1 MSNAGNVSKIEIFVA
16 LFNALR
22 LADQHKAE
30 SENKHFLMD
39 ESYIDQ
45 KIEEIA
51 GQYNLSETDRE
62 ELKNFIKSTYD
73 FYQDEGE
80 ALLSNYNHVNWYPEE
95 GKTRPY
101 WERYYEWLKAKN
113 PEFGSENSKFN
124 FNTDAIT
131 NLLGNPNSD
140 DPFQVRGLVMGD
152 VQSGKTGTYI
162 GLICK
167 AVDAG
172 YKVVIL
178 LTGMTENLRIQTQR
192 RVNEGFVGYDSENFC
207 QVGVGVDSSLIIP
220 RSMTSTQT
228 DYKGKNINQNTATA
242 ISRFDNNP
250 LILVCKKNVTV
261 LKKVIQG
268 LSALNT
274 TAARKKIDAPL
285 LLIDDEADNASINT
299 NKPEY
304 DPTKINHSIRVLL
317 SLFRQASYVG
327 FTATPF
333 ANVFIQ
339 PTNPDEMEKDDLFPR
354 DFIYSLK
361 APDNYI
367 GPSSVF
373 SMDGKYRHCL
383 VYLRDYVQNKDFF
396 SYGHKKN
403 WDGDKLFPSFYEA
416 IITFCLAN
424 AIRDIRGD
432 TTTHRSM
439 LINMSRFVAVQ
450 KRITVIAKEYLDDVR
465 KTAKIF
471 GGTKDS
477 VAMANPMMREIHRVF
492 ELHYQGKCG
501 VEWSKIKRALYK
513 AIKSIKIATV
523 NSKGA
528 DKLDYEGN
536 KATGLRVIA
545 VGGLALS
552 RGLTLEGLIVSYFF
566 RNTST
571 YDVLMQMG
579 RWFGYRP
586 KYGDLMRIWI
596 TESSA
601 RWYGEIAEAIEVMRK
616 DITTM
621 IARRKTPIEFGIRV
635 RNDSDDLGITASNK
649 MRNTVD
655 RVERSSFYGTVFENT
670 FVNKDVDDNERNW
683 AAVDRLSLSLPA
695 PDPGVKKP
703 YYRDI
708 PVQSIL
714 ELLEEIVVPKVSLQF
729 DREQLLNFIK
739 TSNDPILSK
748 WDVLIMTKDADDD
761 EEERDGAEINLP
773 KDKTIEVTLA
783 NGLKI
788 NTILRKCVA
797 LLDSV
802 AISGGKSHIGSR
814 DTKYGLTQEQLEQA
828 KQERIDEGLS
838 GTSQKM
844 YLVKGRNPL
853 LIIYA
858 IRPKIFDF
866 SDGPEVAYENFQL
879 IMDTSLGHGCFV
891 GFSIGIPRN
900 GQEGGESH
908 IYKVNRDADYYKK
921 AGFNVEEEEDEDL

>member
-1 MSNAGNVSKIEIFVA
+1 MSNIGVISGMEIYVG
-16 LFNALR
+16 LFNSLR
-22 LADQHKAE
+22 LADKHKAE
-30 SENKHFLMD
+30 LENRHFVMD
-39 ESYIDQ
+39 EAYIES
-45 KIEEIA
+45 KIDDIA
-51 GQYNLSETDRE
+51 SQYNLGEDEKS
-62 ELKNFIKSTYD
+62 ELKNLIKSTYD

-80 ALLSNYNHVNWYPEE
+80 ALLSDYSHVDWYPEQ
-95 GKTRPY
+95 GKSRPY
-101 WERYYEWLKAKN
+101 WDRYFNWLKAKN
-113 PEFGSENSKFN
+113 PEFGSKNSKFN

-131 NLLGNPNSD
+131 NLLGNPNSG
-140 DPFQVRGLVMGD
+140 DPFSVRGLVMGD

-178 LTGMTENLRIQTQR
+178 LTGMTESLRVQTQR
-192 RVNEGFVGYDSENFC
+192 RINEGFVGFDSENFC
-207 QVGVGVDSSLIIP
+207 QVGVGKDSSLIIP

-228 DYKGKNINQNTATA
+228 DYKGNNINQNTAMA
-242 ISRFDNNP
+242 ISGFDNNP
-250 LILVCKKNVTV
+250 LILVCKKNVSV

-274 TAARKKIDAPL
+274 TATKKKIAAPL

-304 DPTKINHSIRVLL
+304 DPTRINQSIRTLL
-317 SLFRQASYVG
+317 ALFRQASYVG

-339 PTNPDEMEKDDLFPR
+339 PTSADEMEKDDLFPR

-373 SMDGKYRHCL
+373 AKNAKYHDCL
-383 VYLRDYVQNKDFF
+383 VELDDYIQNKDLF
-396 SYGHKKN
+396 SYNHKKD
-403 WDGDKLFPSFYEA
+403 WDGDKLFPSFYES

-432 TTTHRSM
+432 TTSHRSM
-439 LINMSRFVAVQ
+439 LINMSRFVDVQ
-450 KRITVIAKEYLDDVR
+450 KRITDIAQDYLDEIK

-471 GGTKDS
+471 GGSKDAI
-477 VAMANPMMREIHRVF
+477 AMANPMMSEIHRVF
-492 ELHYQGKCG
+492 VKHYQNKCG
-501 VEWSKIKRALYK
+501 TEWSKVKRSLYK
-513 AIKSIKIATV
+513 SIKSVKIATV

-536 KATGLRVIA
+536 KAKGLRVIA

-586 KYGDLMRIWI
+586 HYEDLMRIWI
-596 TESSA
+596 TKSSA
-601 RWYGEIAEAIEVMRK
+601 MWYGEIAEAIQVMRD

-621 IARRKTPIEFGIRV
+621 IAKKKTPIEFGIRV

-655 RVERSSFYGTVFENT
+655 RVERTSFYGSILENT
-670 FVNKDVDDNERNW
+670 FVNKDVIDNERNW
-683 AAVDRLSLSLPA
+683 EAVDKLSLKLPEA
-695 PDPGVKKP
+695 DPNVKKP
-703 YYRDI
+703 YFRDV
-708 PVQSIL
+708 PVQAIV
-714 ELLEEIVVPKVSLQF
+714 ELLQDIVVPKISVQF
-729 DREQLLNFIK
+729 DREQILNFIK
-739 TSNDPILSK
+739 NSNDPSLKK
-748 WDVLIMTKDADDD
+748 WDVLIMSKEPDD
-761 EEERDGAEINLP
+761 EDEELDGSLSNLP
-773 KDKTIEVTLA
+773 KDKQHTIELA
-783 NGLKI
+783 NGLRI
-788 NTILRKCVA
+788 NAILRKCVCGA
-797 LLDSV
+797 DSV
-802 AISGGKSHIGSR
+802 AVSGGKSHIGSR
-814 DTKYGLTQEQLEQA
+814 DTKYGLNEKQLEQA
-828 KQERIDEGLS
+828 KQERIDAGLS

-844 YLVKGRNPL
+844 YLIQGRNPL

-858 IRPKIFDF
+858 IRPKVFDF
-866 SDGPEVAYENFQL
+866 NDGPEIAYENFEL
-879 IMDTSLGHGCFV
+879 IMDSSKGHGCFV
-891 GFSIGIPRN
+891 AFSIAIPRN
-900 GQEGGESH
+900 GKELGESH

-921 AGFNVEEEEDEDL
+921 AGFNVNEEEDDDL